1 MKPLTKPLIVGLGN
15 RWRGDDGVGPRVV
28 EVIAALGRDD
38 VDVVELDG
46 ETSRLVSAWAGRQH
60 VVLVDA
66 VRAGAPPGTI
76 HQLIG
81 PDRIPTVVGEASTHG
96 GGVAAAVA
104 LSRALG
110 NLPVRLVIVGVEP
123 AAVDHDD
130 QLSSAVACVLDDVVE
145 RVLEEVSGACV

>member
-1 MKPLTKPLIVGLGN
+1 MKPLIVGLGN

-28 EVIAALGRDD
+28 EVIAALGRND

-46 ETSRLVSAWAGRQH
+46 EASRLVSAWAGRRS

-81 PDRIPTVVGEASTHG
+81 PDRIPTVIGGATTHG

-104 LSRALG
+104 LGRALDS
-110 NLPVRLVIVGVEP
+110 LPVRLVIVGVEP
-123 AAVDHDD
+123 AAIDHDD
-130 QLSSAVACVLDDVVE
+130 ELSPAVAAALDEVVE
-145 RVLEEVSGACV
+145 RVLEEVTGTCV